1 MPERERDGGVGLE
14 FTWGELHVIHYIFWG
29 KNEYLVL
36 ISKVKKSGKLYTL
49 VACPKVHGVGEKELS
64 PPLLVRVTQ
73 EELPTPFLLVKH
85 IWWGEESVVHLFVH
99 H

>member
-1 MPERERDGGVGLE
+1 MEVWAWSLL
-14 FTWGELHVIHYIFWG
+14 GENCMLFITFFWG

-73 EELPTPFLLVKH
+73 EEIPTPFLLVKH